1 MQYNLQLS
9 QESIGDGPE
18 YAGFFSKTQFVDFV
32 LIITTLPTLS
42 VIMIYI
48 HSGSMTNALIAVA
61 QVKYKNLL

>member
-48 HSGSMTNALIAVA
+48 HSGLILVDDKCINCSSAS
-61 QVKYKNLL
+61 KI